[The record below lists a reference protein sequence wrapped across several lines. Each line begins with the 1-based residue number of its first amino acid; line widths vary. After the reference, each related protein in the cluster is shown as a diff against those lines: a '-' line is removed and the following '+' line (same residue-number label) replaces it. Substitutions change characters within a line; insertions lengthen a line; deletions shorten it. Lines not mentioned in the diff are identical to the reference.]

1 MSLCTFQSLSFSI
14 STSCFRLSRKR
25 TSEAMSSST
34 KHYPGR
40 KTQLP
45 PSNAPLRS
53 VVISATTI
61 PDASIDYVS
70 LGSREPA
77 DGRYVSLVR
86 SNFQHRAVQSSGEQL
101 VEPLSAEQI
110 TIEKHQRSL
119 QHRERQYYLGS
130 PGDDDELSRFM
141 STTPSLGR
149 GTPSPAP
156 SRSQC
161 ATPPVSSYNPDDVRK
176 NAGAMRQCHV
186 FVSSKDQDGWKH
198 GSASTMRTDIG
209 KGVATANIISV
220 QDRTKLRDSQR
231 ATHFAL
237 GFNTDPCTSEA
248 RGQYRGEPAARLH
261 ALRLANSTLQLG
273 MSSVDVKDTLQSL
286 KQVDF
291 KPTNEAI
298 REMRDERARIA
309 LAGTN
314 RNIVNA
320 ETDSLVLGY
329 AEQKPGGS
337 DKNSLYR
344 VSFTP
349 VHFEPSPH
357 RASRQ

>member
-1 MSLCTFQSLSFSI
+1 MI
-14 STSCFRLSRKR
+14 P
-25 TSEAMSSST
+25 SST

-53 VVISATTI
+53 VTISAATI

-101 VEPLSAEQI
+101 VEPMSAEQI
-110 TIEKHQRSL
+110 TIEKQQRTL
-119 QHRERQYYLGS
+119 QNRERQYYLGP

-141 STTPSLGR
+141 NTTPSIGR
-149 GTPSPAP
+149 GTPSPALL

-161 ATPPVSSYNPDDVRK
+161 GTPPVSSYNPEEVRK

-186 FVSSKDQDGWKH
+186 FVSSKDQQGWKD
-198 GSASTMRTDIG
+198 GSASTMRSDIG
-209 KGVATANIISV
+209 KNVATANVISV
-220 QDRTKLRDSQR
+220 QDRTKLRDAQR
-231 ATHFAL
+231 STHFAL
-237 GFNTDPCTSEA
+237 GFNSDPVTSEA
-248 RGQYRGEPAARLH
+248 RGQFRGEPAARLH

-291 KPTNEAI
+291 KPTNDAI
-298 REMRDERARIA
+298 REMRDEKTRHA

-314 RNIVNA
+314 RNVVNA

-329 AEQKPGGS
+329 AEHKPGGA